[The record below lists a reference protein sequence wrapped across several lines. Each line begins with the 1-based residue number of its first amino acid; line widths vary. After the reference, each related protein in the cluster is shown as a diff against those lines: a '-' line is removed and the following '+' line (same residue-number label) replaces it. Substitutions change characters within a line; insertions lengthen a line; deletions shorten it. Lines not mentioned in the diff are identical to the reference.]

1 MITSNG
7 SGTAT
12 GLPSNRKYKFNKT
25 LREFTREKKTKYSFQ
40 RDRMFNYNHCV
51 KEDISSAN

>member
-12 GLPSNRKYKFNKT
+12 GLPNNRKYKFNKT
-25 LREFTREKKTKYSFQ
+25 LREFTGKKKKIEIQLSE
-40 RDRMFNYNHCV
+40 R
-51 KEDISSAN
+51 